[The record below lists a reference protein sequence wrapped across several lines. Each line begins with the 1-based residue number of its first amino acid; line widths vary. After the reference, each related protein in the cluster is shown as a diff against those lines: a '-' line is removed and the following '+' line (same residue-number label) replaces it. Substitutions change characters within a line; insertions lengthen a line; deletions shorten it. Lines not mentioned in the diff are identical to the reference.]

1 VYLACLPKQG
11 AASDGTIDTHL
22 ESHLTDPMLLR
33 SDDFYGFVGHRQE
46 ALLGLIEAATGRPI
60 YRGAAMDEPVE
71 EMVEDEV
78 EGLEAAE
85 QAADLFDVCRLRLSR
100 GIRLL
105 CLLPQ

>member
-1 VYLACLPKQG
+1 MRRVSACLPKQG
-11 AASDGTIDTHL
+11 AASDGATDTHP
-22 ESHLTDPMLLR
+22 ESHLTDPLLLR
-33 SDDFYGFVGHRQE
+33 SDDSDDFVGHRQE

-85 QAADLFDVCRLRLSR
+85 
-100 GIRLL
+100 
-105 CLLPQ
+105 